1 MTKTWGY
8 GPGPVKRD
16 SAGGKS
22 PSGADVWEPPRRVVL
37 KLCLGV
43 ESVFAVRR
51 LQTGAGATWDGRRSA
66 RSVDMEAC
74 PRTWAWEDVADKP
87 VKGEAGVVWPGQ
99 TRGESAAAQPV
110 LTHRDREESPAG
122 EELNAGPL
130 SPSPLCFLHR
140 PLLC

>member
-66 RSVDMEAC
+66 RSVDMKPVQEHG
-74 PRTWAWEDVADKP
+74 PGRTWLISLS
-87 VKGEAGVVWPGQ
+87 
-99 TRGESAAAQPV
+99 RGRQGWCGPDRQEERAQQ
-110 LTHRDREESPAG
+110 HSPCSLIETGKKALRG
-122 EELNAGPL
+122 R
-130 SPSPLCFLHR
+130 S
-140 PLLC
+140 